1 MPAGTLPATGSSC
14 PASPEPKQ
22 DCRTRRAAARS
33 PCRPPAQPK
42 AASAAAAAE
51 RASAKATVPA
61 AGYKEKAR
69 AREKQAQDAVPPP
82 PPTAGFRRPPAPAER
97 DPAPAAPPPYPAYPC
112 KAAPRKASHCR
123 VSEIPAAMPDPTGR
137 ATLRPALMEGRVT
150 P

>member
-1 MPAGTLPATGSSC
+1 MPEGTLPATGSSC

-22 DCRTRRAAARS
+22 DCRTRPAAARS

-42 AASAAAAAE
+42 AAAE
-51 RASAKATVPA
+51 RASAKAMAPA
-61 AGYKEKAR
+61 AGYKEKAQ
-69 AREKQAQDAVPPP
+69 AREKQAQDAVPT
-82 PPTAGFRRPPAPAER
+82 PTPAEEFRRIPAPAER
-97 DPAPAAPPPYPAYPC
+97 DPAPAALPPSPAYPC

-123 VSEIPAAMPDPTGR
+123 VSEIPAAAPDPTGR